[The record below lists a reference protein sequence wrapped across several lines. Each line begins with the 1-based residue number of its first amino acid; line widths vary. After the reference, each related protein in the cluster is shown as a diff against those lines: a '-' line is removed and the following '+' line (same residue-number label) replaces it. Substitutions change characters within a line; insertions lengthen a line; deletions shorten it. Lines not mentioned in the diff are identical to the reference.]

1 MSLLTR
7 QASGSNAASATRAV
21 ARARLAP
28 ILSWIAIAG
37 GLVFVGFFVAQ
48 AGLVAYRV
56 PKETTAQANV
66 ANPGQITSYDSTVSG
81 VDRNNMP
88 YELKAKRGWR
98 DTERDELTHMETVL
112 GTFQKASGEKYNVTS
127 KTGQFDEKLKQ
138 FDLTGDVEIAQGS
151 RFTARMD
158 KARVM
163 VEDKSI
169 SSDVPVEVMFGDSTI
184 HANGLK
190 MTDDGANILF
200 LNGVKARF
208 GGPPKKGDK
217 AQ

>member
-7 QASGSNAASATRAV
+7 QVSGGNAVSAHRAV

-28 ILSWIAIAG
+28 ILSWISIAG
-37 GLVFVGFFVAQ
+37 GLAFVAVFVAQ
-48 AGLVAYRV
+48 AGLVAYMV
-56 PKETTAQANV
+56 PKEKAVPAKV
-66 ANPGQITSYDSTVSG
+66 DNPGQITSYNSTVSG

-88 YELKAKRGWR
+88 YELKAERGWR
-98 DTERDELTHMETVL
+98 DTERAELTHMETVL
-112 GTFQKASGEKYNVTS
+112 GVFQKVSGEKYNVTS
-127 KTGQFDEKLKQ
+127 KTAQFDEKRKE
-138 FDLTGDVEIAQGS
+138 FDLSGDVEIVQGS

-169 SSDVPVEVMFGDSTI
+169 SSDVPVEVLFGDSTI

>member
-7 QASGSNAASATRAV
+7 QTAGTGAGAAHRAV
-21 ARARLAP
+21 AKARLALL
-28 ILSWIAIAG
+28 LSWIAVAG
-37 GLVFVGFFVAQ
+37 GLAFAAIFLVQ
-48 AGLVAYRV
+48 AGLFAYSV
-56 PKETTAQANV
+56 PKQTAAPV
-66 ANPGQITSYDSTVSG
+66 KVDNPGQITSYDSTVSG
-81 VDRNNMP
+81 VDRNNLP

-98 DTERDELTHMETVL
+98 DTERAELTHMETVL
-112 GTFQKASGEKYNVTS
+112 ATFQKASGEKYNVTS
-127 KTGQFDEKLKQ
+127 KTAQFDEKRKE
-138 FDLTGDVEIAQGS
+138 FDLAGDVEIVQGS

-169 SSDVPVEVMFGDSTI
+169 SSDVPVDVLFGDSTI

-208 GGPPKKGDK
+208 TGTPKKGDK